1 MPNGPGTLQDG
12 ILPVKTAAAK
22 RWTYMAVS
30 VTRVAQ
36 VYRDGSSYACT
47 EQSAEPTH
55 SFRFSYA
62 ISPLILF
69 TFLHFNLIFQF
80 QIFLFFLEQLNYRI
94 FPIFELY

>member
-47 EQSAEPTH
+47 EQSKRWTD
-55 SFRFSYA
+55 
-62 ISPLILF
+62 
-69 TFLHFNLIFQF
+69 TFL
-80 QIFLFFLEQLNYRI
+80 
-94 FPIFELY
+94 

>member
-12 ILPVKTAAAK
+12 ILPVKTAAGK

-47 EQSAEPTH
+47 EQSKRWTD
-55 SFRFSYA
+55 
-62 ISPLILF
+62 
-69 TFLHFNLIFQF
+69 TFL
-80 QIFLFFLEQLNYRI
+80 
-94 FPIFELY
+94 